1 MKTDLTRMVLWVS
14 VRVDSLIVREE
25 NRGEENRR
33 KENRE
38 KCSYQNKMA

>member
-14 VRVDSLIVREE
+14 IRVDSLIVREE
-25 NRGEENRR
+25 NRGEESRR